1 MRGTSSSMI
10 GGGHRGANSRALLPS
25 QRVTLTNV
33 TTVEASRPTPLSR
46 VWSRSKIIAEDLTGE
61 DLSDV
66 LELHSDASAWWVL
79 PRNDP
84 YAERELRGVASALDL
99 DELAIHDL
107 LADDRR
113 VKYERVGQA
122 RIVITGAV
130 SVDDDRQEI
139 HVHPLSIIATDRALI
154 CLAGDTEALRPAQ
167 VLSGQTDNLATYGIE
182 AALPLV
188 LNAVVAS
195 YEDAVDWLEQRGDQ
209 LADVL
214 FEERPLDKPSQLRAF
229 RLKRALSTLR
239 QLTEPM
245 RAVLDDVIQDLPPV
259 SKANRGR
266 SSLSARAWNALS
278 ERHTRVANAANA
290 QGEALNTIFQTS
302 LSLVDMRSNEIMKKL
317 SGWAA
322 IIAVPTLVSGF
333 VGMNVSFPFEG
344 SATGFWIY
352 FVIMVTTAVVLF
364 LLLRARGWV

>member
-1 MRGTSSSMI
+1 
-10 GGGHRGANSRALLPS
+10 
-25 QRVTLTNV
+25 V
-33 TTVEASRPTPLSR
+33 TTVEASKPVPLSR
-46 VWSRSKIIAEDLTGE
+46 VWSRNKILAEDLTGE

-79 PRNDP
+79 PRDDP

-122 RIVITGAV
+122 RIVITAAV
-130 SVDDDRQEI
+130 SVDDARQGI
-139 HVHPLSIIATDRALI
+139 LVHPLSIIATDRALI

-167 VLSGQTDNLATYGIE
+167 VLSGQTDKLASSGIE

-195 YEDAVDWLEQRGDQ
+195 YEDAVDWLEQRCDQ
-209 LADVL
+209 LADLL
-214 FEERPLDKPSQLRAF
+214 FSERPLDKPAQLQAF

-245 RAVLDDVIQDLPPV
+245 RAVIDEVIQDLPPV

-266 SSLSARAWNALS
+266 SSPSTRAWNALA
-278 ERHTRVANAANA
+278 ERHARVANAANA
-290 QGEALNTIFQTS
+290 QGETLNTIFQTS
-302 LSLVDMRSNEIMKKL
+302 VSLVDMRSNEIMKKL

-322 IIAVPTLVSGF
+322 IIAVPTLISGF
-333 VGMNVSFPFEG
+333 VGMNVSFPFAG
-344 SATGFWIY
+344 SAAGFWIY
-352 FVIMVTTAVVLF
+352 FVIMVTTAGVLF

>member
-1 MRGTSSSMI
+1 M
-10 GGGHRGANSRALLPS
+10 
-25 QRVTLTNV
+25 
-33 TTVEASRPTPLSR
+33 PLSR

-113 VKYERVGQA
+113 VKYEQVGQA

-130 SVDDDRQEI
+130 SVDDARQEI
-139 HVHPLSIIATDRALI
+139 LVHPLSIIATDRALI

-167 VLSGQTDNLATYGIE
+167 ILTGQTDKLATLGIE

-195 YEDAVDWLEQRGDQ
+195 YEDAVDWIETAQRP
-209 LADVL
+209 AR
-214 FEERPLDKPSQLRAF
+214 RPAVRGPALGQARAAEGVPAEAGTLRAPPAD
-229 RLKRALSTLR
+229 RAD
-239 QLTEPM
+239 
-245 RAVLDDVIQDLPPV
+245 AF
-259 SKANRGR
+259 G
-266 SSLSARAWNALS
+266 AR
-278 ERHTRVANAANA
+278 
-290 QGEALNTIFQTS
+290 
-302 LSLVDMRSNEIMKKL
+302 
-317 SGWAA
+317 
-322 IIAVPTLVSGF
+322 
-333 VGMNVSFPFEG
+333 
-344 SATGFWIY
+344 
-352 FVIMVTTAVVLF
+352 
-364 LLLRARGWV
+364 RARR

>member
-1 MRGTSSSMI
+1 M
-10 GGGHRGANSRALLPS
+10 
-25 QRVTLTNV
+25 
-33 TTVEASRPTPLSR
+33 TTVEASKPVPLSR

-99 DELAIHDL
+99 DELALHDL

-130 SVDDDRQEI
+130 SVDDARQEI
-139 HVHPLSIIATDRALI
+139 LVHPLSIIATDRALI

-167 VLSGQTDNLATYGIE
+167 VLTGQTDKLATYGIE

-188 LNAVVAS
+188 LNAVVAG
-195 YEDAVDWLEQRGDQ
+195 YEDSVDWIEKRSDQ
-209 LADVL
+209 LADLL
-214 FEERPLDKPSQLRAF
+214 FEDRPLDKPAQLRAF

-245 RAVLDDVIQDLPPV
+245 RAVLDELVDDLPPI

-266 SSLSARAWNALS
+266 SNLPARAWNALA
-278 ERHTRVANAANA
+278 ERHARVANAANT
-290 QGEALNTIFQTS
+290 QGDALNTIFQTS

-322 IIAVPTLVSGF
+322 IIAVPTLVTGF
-333 VGMNVSFPFEG
+333 VGMNVTFPLEG
-344 SATGFWIY
+344 SVTGFWIY
-352 FVIMVTTAVVLF
+352 FVIMVVTALILF
-364 LLLRARGWV
+364 LLLRTRGWV